1 MSFKIN
7 GMEYEEMVREI
18 KNYINAVLKE
28 NGAIKA
34 ISVGTSVA
42 TNIAT
47 VRSQNGKIGSENEL
61 IAATTSLSTIANDL
75 YRNVMKGKM
84 EVVIVTVRDELLIT
98 ILGSEIT
105 MASTLDR
112 SLAELSG
119 LDFYKRILLDLAARI
134 EAFVETSEYITED
147 LFVAIKRAI
156 PECGMLA
163 VLTMAGSPIR
173 IDVSGI
179 EPVIL
184 ASIMSAI
191 SNLVGVIL
199 KKPLDY
205 AIIEG
210 KDGNVVILQIDSD
223 RILGI
228 GIPNNT
234 NQPIGKY
241 IAKIKEI
248 IRKFQ

>member
-1 MSFKIN
+1 
-7 GMEYEEMVREI
+7 MEYEELVREV
-18 KNYINAVLKE
+18 KNYINRVLKE

-47 VRSQNGKIGSENEL
+47 VVVQNNKTISEHEL
-61 IAATTSLSTIANDL
+61 VAASTSLSNIANNL
-75 YRNVMKGKM
+75 YGSVMKGKM
-84 EVVIVTVRDELLIT
+84 EVVMITVRDDLLFL
-98 ILGSEIT
+98 ILGTEIT
-105 MASTLDR
+105 MSAIMDR
-112 SLAELSG
+112 ALAELSG
-119 LDFYKRILLDLAARI
+119 LEYYKKILMDLAARV
-134 EAFVETSEYITED
+134 EAFVETSDYITED
-147 LFVAIKRAI
+147 LFVAIKRSI
-156 PECGMLA
+156 PECTMLA
-163 VLTMAGSPIR
+163 VLTVAGSPIR
-173 IDVSGI
+173 IDVNGI
-179 EPVIL
+179 DPVIL

-210 KDGNVVILQIDSD
+210 ETGDVLILQIDQE

-228 GIPNNT
+228 GIPKNLET
-234 NQPIGKY
+234 SIGKY

-248 IRKFQ
+248 IKRFQ